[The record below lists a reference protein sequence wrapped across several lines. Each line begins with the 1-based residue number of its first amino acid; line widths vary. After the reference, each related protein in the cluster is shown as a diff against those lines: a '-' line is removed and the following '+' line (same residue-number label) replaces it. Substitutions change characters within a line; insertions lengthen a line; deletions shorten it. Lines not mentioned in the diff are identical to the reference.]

1 MLQHHLLLIYRN
13 VKRFRST
20 FFINLIGL
28 STGLACTLL
37 IYLWVNDE
45 WNVDKFH
52 KNDRRLFQIMGNQE
66 NEGKIHTLS
75 ASPKQLGELLRN
87 EIPEVEKTATV
98 TPPNWFPKFTLNA
111 GQEPLK
117 GVGKFASQDFFQL
130 FSYEFVQG
138 DQNRALAD
146 KNAIVISEKLAQH
159 LFGAGQI
166 ALGQTLK
173 WEMAGLNKQC
183 IITGVFKNLPSQ
195 ASEQFDFILSFE
207 SFLDIIGRGEDW
219 NPVFNTYVLLKE
231 GAIPE
236 QFNSKIADFI
246 KRKNA
251 GSKVT
256 LFAKPYSENYLFAK
270 YENGVQ
276 AGGRIEYVRLFSIIA
291 GFILLLACI
300 NFMNLSTAKA
310 AKRMKEVGVKKAL
323 GAGRSTLIMQ
333 HLGESAAMTLLAF
346 VVAIVLVVLLLP
358 AFNNLTGKQLGLVW
372 DTKLWFG
379 ALGIALLTSLL
390 AGSYPAFYLSGFK
403 PIGVLKGQLS
413 TSVAELLTRKGLVI
427 FQFTVSILFLVSMLV
442 IYQQIEFV
450 QNKNLGY
457 NKDNLLYFEMEG
469 KAAANPEG
477 FLSALRKIPG
487 VESVSNMPGNLISG
501 PGGSQPNTLWK
512 GQRLAFQQVGMSF
525 DMIET
530 LGLEMRSGRSFS
542 RDFSSDTAK
551 LIFNEKAIELMG
563 LAEPVAGQVIEFND
577 RKVEILGVVKNFHL
591 QSLHEPIKPAVFR
604 FDRLYAVTVMLR
616 IAAGSEAKTLAALTQ
631 FYKDYNPGYVLDYT
645 FLDQTYQAQ
654 YAAEKQVGLLS
665 RYFGGLAVL
674 ISCLG
679 LFGLAAFSAE
689 RRSKEIGIR
698 KVLGAS
704 VASVLRLLS
713 KDFVQLVLLAIVL
726 ALPLS
731 WYLMKEWLNGFAYRI
746 ELQWWFFALAAV
758 AALSVALLTL
768 STQAV
773 KAALANPIE
782 SLRDE

>member
-45 WNVDKFH
+45 LSVDKFH

-66 NEGKIHTLS
+66 NEGKIHTLGQ
-75 ASPKQLGELLRN
+75 SPKQLAELLHN
-87 EIPEVEKTATV
+87 EIPEVEKAATV

-111 GQEPLK
+111 GQEPCK
-117 GVGKFASQDFFQL
+117 GVGKFASRDFFQL
-130 FSYEFVQG
+130 FSYEFLQG
-138 DQNRALAD
+138 DKNQALAD
-146 KNAIVISEKLAQH
+146 KNAIIISEKLAQN
-159 LFGAGQI
+159 LFGAGKM
-166 ALGQTLK
+166 ALGKTLK

-183 IITGVFKNLPSQ
+183 VVTGVFKSLPSQ
-195 ASEQFDFILSFE
+195 VSEQFDFILSFE
-207 SFLDIIGRGEDW
+207 SFLDIIGRSEDW

-231 GAIPE
+231 GATQE
-236 QFNSKIADFI
+236 QFNGKIADFV

-251 GSKVT
+251 GSKIT
-256 LFAKPYSENYLFAK
+256 LFAKPYSENYLYGQ

-291 GFILLLACI
+291 LFILLLACI

-310 AKRMKEVGVKKAL
+310 AQRMKEVGVKKAL
-323 GAGRSTLIMQ
+323 GAGRGTLIAQ

-346 VVAIVLVVLLLP
+346 VVAVLLVVLLLP
-358 AFNNLTGKQLGLVW
+358 TFNNLTVKQLRFIW
-372 DTKLWFG
+372 NTKLLAG
-379 ALGIALLTSLL
+379 ALSIAFLTSLL
-390 AGSYPAFYLSGFK
+390 AGAYPAFYLSGFK
-403 PIGVLKGQLS
+403 PVGVLKGQLS
-413 TSVAELLTRKGLVI
+413 TSVAELWVRKGLVI

-477 FLSALRKIPG
+477 FLNALRRIPG
-487 VESVSNMPGNLISG
+487 VEAVSNMPGNIIST
-501 PGGSQPNTLWK
+501 PGANPPNVLWK
-512 GQRLAFQQVGMSF
+512 GQRLAFQNIGISF

-542 RDFSSDTAK
+542 RKFSSDTAK

-563 LAEPVAGQVIEFND
+563 LAEPVAGQVIDFND
-577 RKVEILGVVKNFHL
+577 RKVEILGVVKNFHV

-616 IAAGSEAKTLAALTQ
+616 VAAGSEAKTLATLTQ
-631 FYKDYNPGYVLDYT
+631 FYKDYNPGYVFDYT

-654 YAAEKQVGLLS
+654 YAAEKRVGLLS
-665 RYFGGLAVL
+665 RYFGGLAML

-679 LFGLAAFSAE
+679 LFGLATFSAE

-713 KDFVQLVLLAIVL
+713 KDFVQLVLLATVL

-731 WYLMKEWLNGFAYRI
+731 WYLMKEWLQGFSYRI

-758 AALSVALLTL
+758 SALVVALVTL

-773 KAALANPIE
+773 KAALANPVE
-782 SLRDE
+782 ALRNE